1 MSDEKPSLQIDTDWK
16 RQAQAEKQKLVE
28 QERAAAAASQAAPAE
43 ASASQAS
50 ADGGGAASFEGA
62 SDVAGSRRLPPA
74 SFASLVQ
81 SIVTQA
87 LYHMGELTGR
97 GTQTPVDL
105 DIARHH
111 LDTLGILEEKTRGN
125 LSEAEKK
132 MLDAALYETRMRFVN
147 VATQFLG
154 P

>member
-28 QERAAAAASQAAPAE
+28 QERAAASQAAPAE

-50 ADGGGAASFEGA
+50 ADGGGAASLEGG

-87 LYHMGELTGR
+87 LYHMGELSGR

-125 LSEAEKK
+125 LSDAEKK